1 MDQDKNLNGYEVRK
15 LVLSYDVKSIRER
28 YLKLS
33 AALLFDAMEQMGI
46 RDSAMDSGIYP
57 LERNM
62 KVAGPAF
69 TATRYQG
76 PAATEHQDNT
86 HIGLINSLTEGCVFI
101 SDSGGNMN
109 SAHFGDI
116 TATCY
121 RAAGC
126 TGAVMDGS
134 TRDANYLIEM
144 GFPMFCRF
152 RNPVE
157 GCGRSILIDYM
168 VPIFVKGVNGML
180 RINPGDFVF
189 GDNDGVVIIPKD
201 MTVPVLEHAEQ
212 LFDAEEKSRAAV
224 ANGVHPFE
232 VYNIYKRF

>member
-1 MDQDKNLNGYEVRK
+1 MSKEKNMNKYEVRK
-15 LVLSYDVKSIRER
+15 LVLDYDVNNIRKR

-33 AALLFDAMEQMGI
+33 AALVFDAMERIGI
-46 RDSAMDSGIYP
+46 LNSAMDSGIYP
-57 LERNM
+57 IDKDM

-76 PAATEHQDNT
+76 PEATDFQNDT

-101 SDSGGNMN
+101 SDSGGNKN

-126 TGAVMDGS
+126 AGAVMDGS
-134 TRDANYLIEM
+134 TRDTNYLIKM

-157 GCGRSILIDYM
+157 GCGRSTLINYM
-168 VPIFVKGVNGML
+168 VPIFVKGVDGSL
-180 RINPGDFVF
+180 RVDPGDFVF
-189 GDNDGVVIIPKD
+189 GDNDGVVIVPKD
-201 MTVPVLEHAEQ
+201 QTLKVLEFAEK
-212 LFDAEEKSRAAV
+212 LFEDEEKSRQAL
-224 ANGVHPFE
+224 ANGMHPFE
-232 VYNIYKRF
+232 VYNLYERF